1 MLLLKI
7 IVDLLL
13 RLFDQARP
21 SEELEIGWLSTGG
34 FVAGLLRRAL
44 VGAYFAC
51 LRRFGAGLREDV
63 LQVPVL
69 GVCVEQA
76 LLLLRD
82 PAATHV
88 FAPTVDCLAVAG
100 RRDWPP
106 VLLGCA
112 REDDGRLAPTLGA
125 VLGLSGR
132 LATFPQGQ
140 VAPAGS

>member
-7 IVDLLL
+7 VVDLLL
-13 RLFDQARP
+13 RLLDQARP
-21 SEELEIGWLSTGG
+21 GEELEIGWLSTSG

-44 VGAYFAC
+44 VGVHFAC
-51 LRRFGAGLREDV
+51 LRRCGAGLREDV
-63 LQVPVL
+63 LEVPVL

-76 LLLLRD
+76 LLLLGD
-82 PAATHV
+82 PAAIHV
-88 FAPTVDCLAVAG
+88 FARIVVCLAVAG
-100 RRDWPP
+100 GRDWTP

-112 REDDGRLAPTLGA
+112 REDGRLASTLGA